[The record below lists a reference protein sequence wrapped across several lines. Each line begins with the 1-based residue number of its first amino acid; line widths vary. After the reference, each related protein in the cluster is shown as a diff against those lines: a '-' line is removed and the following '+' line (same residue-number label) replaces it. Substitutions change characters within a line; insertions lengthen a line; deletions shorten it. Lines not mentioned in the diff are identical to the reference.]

1 METVTTRVVP
11 SVAAMALPASVRTI
25 AMSAVHAVRAWPV
38 VSQQKARRN
47 AMLACTSLTQ
57 RRMEHQDVEDFLQSF
72 YGTSPTSSSTYAA
85 DAVAH
90 G

>member
-1 METVTTRVVP
+1 
-11 SVAAMALPASVRTI
+11 MALPAGPRSL
-25 AMSAVHAVRAWPV
+25 AMSAVRAARAWPV
-38 VSQQKARRN
+38 ASQQKARRN

-57 RRMEHQDVEDFLQSF
+57 RRMEHRDVEDFLQSF
-72 YGTSPTSSSTYAA
+72 YGTSPTSSTYVA